1 MHALGIPTS
10 RALTLVHTGREVLRE
25 TKESGA
31 IVCRA
36 APSWIRFGSFEIHY
50 YREEWRELRQLVD
63 YVIRYHFPELIH
75 SHENANSKRN
85 VYARWFDE
93 VARRTANM
101 VASWQS
107 VGRLFE

>member
-10 RALTLVHTGREVLRE
+10 RALTLVHTDREVLRE

-31 IVCRA
+31 IVCRT

-63 YVIRYHFPELIH
+63 YVIRHHFPELIH
-75 SHENANSKRN
+75 SRENANSKRN

-101 VASWQS
+101 VASWQA
-107 VGRLFE
+107 VGKLLE